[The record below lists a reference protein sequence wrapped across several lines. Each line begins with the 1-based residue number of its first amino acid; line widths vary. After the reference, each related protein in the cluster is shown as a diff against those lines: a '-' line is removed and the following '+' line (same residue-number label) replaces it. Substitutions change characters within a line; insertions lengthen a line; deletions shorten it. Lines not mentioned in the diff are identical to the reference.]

1 MTLPKPELYVLYTGS
16 KIIKD
21 KILSFKK
28 IFYNNDSPIEVK
40 VNVITLNN
48 SNKVIKEYIKFTKI
62 IDTNNKKFGYTKNSI
77 SKTIDYCIEKNILK
91 DYLLEYRKE
100 VYNIMTSVYNQE
112 TATAMYLREQREI
125 AKYEGRQEGI
135 KEGIEQGVEQ
145 GVEQGLLQGKINTII
160 EFYKKNLIPLDF
172 AAKELGMSEK
182 EFLKMVK

>member
-1 MTLPKPELYVLYTGS
+1 MLYTGS

-28 IFYNNDSPIEVK
+28 IFYNNYSPIEVK

-100 VYNIMTSVYNQE
+100 V
-112 TATAMYLREQREI
+112 
-125 AKYEGRQEGI
+125 
-135 KEGIEQGVEQ
+135 
-145 GVEQGLLQGKINTII
+145 
-160 EFYKKNLIPLDF
+160 
-172 AAKELGMSEK
+172 
-182 EFLKMVK
+182 